1 MNDGRIL
8 GGYRLDNIGRILGR
22 LRDFRVYWIADPK
35 DVFWIFVIAGAFFL
49 FTYWIFNLPV
59 VIILVVFFGAK
70 VGWDHWHVVEKNLK
84 AFSRDGP
91 LTLATMDTYPA
102 LVGTIR
108 RACLAAEIPMPPVYI
123 WHVPYPP
130 NACAFG
136 RNKNKSAIVVHET
149 LQDHLTPTEL
159 KGIISH
165 EIAHIVNGDSI
176 NDAVCQVFCDAIE
189 KQAQVFTW
197 LGATVLGV
205 LLVSQNSRNRR
216 KKEEI
221 HILVYLLILAIGL
234 PLLFLGIVAHVLSF
248 IAHLAL
254 KNISRTREL
263 RADITGAKIA
273 RDPQSLAD
281 GLLKLET
288 WRPGG
293 QSDSLPLAIRRIQIV
308 NSLTG
313 LDTDDSFLG
322 RILGDL
328 QSTHPPTEE
337 RVRRLNALLAEQQR
351 NQTRS

>member
-1 MNDGRIL
+1 M
-8 GGYRLDNIGRILGR
+8 DNIGRIVDK
-22 LRDFRVYWIADPK
+22 LRNLRVYWIADPK

-70 VGWDHWHVVEKNLK
+70 VGWDHWHRVETNLK

-108 RACLAAEIPMPPVYI
+108 RACRAAEIPMPPVYI
-123 WHVPYPP
+123 LHGPFTP
-130 NACAFG
+130 NAWAFG
-136 RNKNKSAIVVHET
+136 RSKNKSGIVVTET
-149 LQDHLTPTEL
+149 LQDHLTPTEM
-159 KGIISH
+159 KGVISH

-197 LGATVLGV
+197 LGKTVLGV
-205 LLVSQNSRNRR
+205 LLVSQNTRKRR

-281 GLLKLET
+281 GLLRLDT
-288 WRPGG
+288 WGSGDQP
-293 QSDSLPLAIRRIQIV
+293 DSLPFAVRRTGIV
-308 NSLTG
+308 NSWRK

-337 RVRRLNALLAEQQR
+337 RVRRLNALLVEQQR